1 MDRISWA
8 LVGKFIFLLVDWV
21 CFNVWLARERAQSF
35 ASIGCIRRFAEKRTL
50 NGQSKDSENAEYE
63 LNELAQNNNCV
74 LSGSDP
80 MEDDP
85 TLPRDEVEVMQ
96 DNQRRKTGI

>member
-1 MDRISWA
+1 MGS
-8 LVGKFIFLLVDWV
+8 
-21 CFNVWLARERAQSF
+21 
-35 ASIGCIRRFAEKRTL
+35 IRRCAKKKTL

-63 LNELAQNNNCV
+63 LNELAQNNNRV
-74 LSGSDP
+74 LLGSDT

>member
-1 MDRISWA
+1 MGS
-8 LVGKFIFLLVDWV
+8 
-21 CFNVWLARERAQSF
+21 
-35 ASIGCIRRFAEKRTL
+35 IRRCAKKKTL